1 MWFAM
6 KTSINGAA
14 EGEKEVVDG
23 GGRRHIDQG
32 VTKLTNNHVCAH
44 LANLIVVHFAINS
57 IVGGEISCLF
67 LLCSFHNKQMR

>member
-1 MWFAM
+1 MEQQRARM
-6 KTSINGAA
+6 A
-14 EGEKEVVDG
+14 EKEVVDG